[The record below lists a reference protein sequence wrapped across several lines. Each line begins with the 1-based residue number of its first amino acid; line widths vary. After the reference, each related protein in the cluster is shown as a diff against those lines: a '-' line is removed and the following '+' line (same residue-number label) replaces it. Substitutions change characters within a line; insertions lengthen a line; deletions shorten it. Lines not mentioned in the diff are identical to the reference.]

1 MICKILKDKVTVSI
15 IGMVLTFPF
24 FALLCSSIWDPVPV
38 RAVGQEFNFPQE
50 WINANA
56 NEDQYR
62 NYFEA
67 LQSNPEFIATYPDEY
82 VVMFSEVS
90 QNAIRVVISE
100 PETFYTRYVSWTG
113 ETWDFYTGKISENTV
128 APSLLGEYLFTT
140 RSEISPANNTSQV
153 VNCVGM
159 VTSGSNVGWFFGAS
173 YIYQGS
179 PFVGTSARAY
189 AVFTGTNQHPFDP
202 IIDPIYNATYS
213 LYINEQEFV
222 QWLINNG
229 RYTEINSAMLSNHV
243 SDAVGIFRKYGGNN
257 TAFARLLKQFFD
269 LRNIGQGVSDYNVAI
284 SKIRELYRE
293 FEAERK
299 QELLDKFYGR
309 TEDTENI
316 KPDTNETNNTLITNL
331 STDDIYTQLLRDILR
346 ALIAMQN
353 NLGDLLISI
362 NDKLDNLDN
371 TVNIVNDSGIEDIDF
386 SQLWVYDSD
395 AFDDDL
401 QTFSEDVASVQQLPV
416 QYVTTISQNALMPE
430 RMLSDKDSLSVN
442 IPNISGFTVSNNG
455 KAYSTQTTTYNLKSS
470 DYPWLDPLVK
480 KIKRFTG
487 IMLIIGYLV
496 HLRYKIPELVR
507 GE

>member
-1 MICKILKDKVTVSI
+1 MINRKRCAIVSAVC
-15 IGMVLTFPF
+15 GLAL
-24 FALLCSSIWDPVPV
+24 FAINFLSEIRTAS
-38 RAVGQEFNFPQE
+38 AVGQEFNFPQE
-50 WINANA
+50 WISSDVNA
-56 NEDQYR
+56 DQFR
-62 NYFEA
+62 NYFES
-67 LQSNPEFIATYPDEY
+67 LQSNPEFIGTYPDEY
-82 VVMFSEVS
+82 VVMFSNINS
-90 QNAIRVVISE
+90 QNQIHVTISY
-100 PETFYTRYVSWTG
+100 PETFYTYYQSFSGT
-113 ETWDFYTGKISENTV
+113 TFDFYTGKFTDNYI
-128 APSLLGEYLFTT
+128 APSLLSSYIFTT
-140 RSEISPANNTSQV
+140 RSEISPTDNAEQYFNAM
-153 VNCVGM
+153 GM
-159 VTSGSNVGWFFGAS
+159 ATDYQARYSWFNGSAFYYSGALTLGQTQYPV
-173 YIYQGS
+173 
-179 PFVGTSARAY
+179 
-189 AVFTGTNQHPFDP
+189 AVFTGTNEHPFDP

-213 LYINEQEFV
+213 LYINDREFTE
-222 QWLINNG
+222 WLINNG
-229 RYTEINSAMLSNHV
+229 RYIDINSAMLANHV
-243 SDAVGIFRKYGGNN
+243 SDTVGIFKKYGGNN

-269 LRNIGQGVSDYNVAI
+269 LRNIGQGVTDYNVAI

-293 FEAERK
+293 FEADRK
-299 QELLDKFYGR
+299 QELLNKFYGR

-331 STDDIYTQLLRDILR
+331 GTDDIYTQLLRDILR

-371 TVNIVNDSGIEDIDF
+371 TVNIVNDSGIDDLDF
-386 SQLWVYDSD
+386 SELWVYDSD
-395 AFDDDL
+395 AFSDDL
-401 QTFSEDVASVQQLPV
+401 ETFSEDVASVQQLPV

-430 RMLSDKDSLSVN
+430 RMLSDKETLSVN

-455 KAYSTQTTTYNLKSS
+455 KAYSTQTTTYNLKST